1 MKITSFDQ
9 IHNRNYKQEKLKKAG
24 IKPQSFVEKLRE
36 TTALDPTFATAALL
50 GIEAGKEA
58 GIRALANHTKQ
69 FKSSFSVDTAFNTI
83 RKLENRLPLFNIPLR
98 SSQIGDVLTPFVSDE
113 ALRWNYN
120 RSEIIESKQGVLRLK
135 DEFQFLNEMAGRDIL
150 PELQQGDSRVYF
162 EKTGK
167 VYGNIYLENDQG
179 TKTLGKD
186 VFRMQRPSTK
196 TGAISAIWDAGK
208 RPAHFYKPLSD
219 TWEEPLQKLGFS
231 NEMIKRI
238 RFGGGVARTIIGET
252 THEFFK
258 GMNRFLKEPVP
269 GLNRLL
275 DSTEEISVKSKLKEL
290 GPTGKPF
297 QSVFG
302 HLGEIKSP
310 TNTPFG
316 RLPRWLRP
324 YVHEGYWDKTAGR
337 MAVALAA
344 KGSIYTKLIP
354 SLYGALDY
362 SREKMGGSSAV
373 VTTPLYA
380 AIGMGIGSLV
390 NSGDFNAGVFK
401 NTKLITKTQM
411 GGAIAGAVIGALP
424 VFDKGITAGIGSL
437 YGSANILGAR
447 VWDTVGGH
455 KALKRQEELFP
466 GMTNPMTGVGF
477 VLGGGFV
484 GYFNSQLGTAKG
496 ILDTTSISQYKLKVG
511 QLNPEEV
518 LKQITSGKLSE
529 AVTDDLV
536 KAFREE
542 RIGKIFSVK
551 EAAGVLRG
559 EVKDVKTVVG
569 LMALTY
575 SELAGKAEIPKE
587 FLERVTTVEGSEELA
602 SRLFT
607 HMDELSDIAHKAS
620 KASSFEYM
628 SKGFFGRMIDD
639 GKDLL
644 KGRPSFTRGALKG
657 GLAFAGIA
665 QLGAIIAG
673 PVGGNLNPVNLI
685 PGWMISLTGGG
696 YSGKEAEDVYTGK
709 KEVAIRKG
717 RFWSLGSSPWE
728 GSKVEYFRKHRS
740 VLMQS
745 DAEDNALYG
754 STDEKIAYDPILHPL
769 SFLLDDEFK
778 YHHENRLSLMSPT
791 PLSGRAFSDVPILGD
806 LLGATIGEL
815 IKPTKEFRAS
825 EWKGSGGAVR
835 PPPGSEGFH
844 EMRSAPAV
852 SELGGLSY
860 QARDQNSMYS
870 VTKDTFKRMTE
881 QAGLRGFMLSAALE
895 DVGYRD
901 RTYDPV
907 IERSDSLLSNRAK
920 FWSLNL
926 GDPMGTCFVGSTLVN
941 TIEGRKPIEEIKI
954 GEKVLSLDGR
964 YRKVIGKLVIKQHD
978 KQLVKIKTS
987 TIGTEFICTDNHW
1000 IPVLKRNY
1008 YSNGHA
1014 KPIKDVELV
1023 DTQAKEIK
1031 PGDYLVVPIIK
1042 PESYHDFHM
1051 SFKTHIQ
1058 LTDSEHEWLYWDQT
1072 SENYIRAYENRE
1084 NDPLFWNRKRLR
1096 ESFGDEVAKAVI
1108 ARHKKGNIRR
1118 YSNYI
1123 EITPDLLYWLGW
1135 YTAEGCA
1142 NKYRIQF
1149 TLGSHEKEYAER
1161 LRDIADKELGLGRG
1175 ELKDNGSSIQLR
1187 FSNKYLVNFLNEQ
1200 FGKGAK
1206 NKRIPEW
1213 IKLQDKKFL
1222 ASYLSGL
1229 LIGDG
1234 WSEGFTSSSKDLTL
1248 DVFQCLLRLNVR
1260 GGLTLDYIEK
1270 SKGVYLQG
1278 TLKKETKRHNYRV
1291 ANSHIERFQ
1300 AILNEQVPE
1309 EIEELGGK
1317 SFIADGKLYVQVR
1330 SIEPLDISE
1339 PVYDLEIE
1347 DLHYY
1352 VVEEIAVHNTEATR
1366 RYLTKDRNTYYNP
1379 LSNMAPSWLP
1389 ENDYWQDFKHG
1400 NYFSKVKEGWLRL
1413 PGAGYVSLNPEL
1425 QGLHPE
1431 NYSIGHKY
1439 KILSDVAYGSNEYL
1453 AIKEKAKQSIA
1464 SGSASKRDLE
1474 LIATANQQLG
1484 EKKIKRSFRDYQFD
1498 KEYSRERE
1506 FTVLGV
1512 ADDGSIITAETGKR
1526 QLKLAGLDMSM
1537 AAFTRKKL
1545 EEENFKT
1552 IADAERAA
1560 SESRSNALYEMR
1572 QALQPGTKIKGH
1584 MSLNDDDYGDAISE
1598 LYIPTLNEKVK
1609 ELGAEVDKDSSF
1621 RTTMQYNAVQRFF
1634 GKAWESYTHNADLP
1648 ITPGMAMNK
1657 IAPFQPHSKFVKRLT
1672 PIELYAQTRVYGREL
1687 QMWQNY
1693 GEDFIGTA
1701 FNEVKAKMFG
1711 DSIPAKVEYQ
1721 RTMIEYFDKLKWL
1734 KYHSLEQASQMH
1746 DNSELSEYYAQKKK
1760 QTMYGA
1766 DPYRG
1771 YSDIFRALPGTER
1784 DFYREFVN
1792 ETDPDNQARILELAP
1807 EAMKRIYIAQ
1817 WQNKRIKSLGNKAEA
1832 GIADAS
1838 EKAELK
1844 NLYKLRESEGFVKNH
1859 ELEHQYKQE
1868 TQGSDL
1874 SYADWV
1880 RLKEL
1885 KEYFKAF
1892 KLPKANF
1899 VGYDPRVDLEDVKLK
1914 VAQNEGLDVH
1924 NLGLWDQQAESVKRK
1939 PYVDGGASLLSD
1951 WHETPQTESEFE
1963 ADVRRMI
1970 REASNKIHL
1979 APVRGLG
1986 NRVIVQAQDTREID
2000 VRRHLQKGMF

>member
-258 GMNRFLKEPVP
+258 GMNRFLKEPIP

-424 VFDKGITAGIGSL
+424 VFDKGITAGFGSL

-511 QLNPEEV
+511 QLNPEEA

-569 LMALTY
+569 LMAQTY

-696 YSGKEAEDVYTGK
+696 YSSKEAEDVYTGK

-920 FWSLNL
+920 FWSLNI
-926 GDPMGTCFVGSTLVN
+926 GDPG
-941 TIEGRKPIEEIKI
+941 
-954 GEKVLSLDGR
+954 
-964 YRKVIGKLVIKQHD
+964 
-978 KQLVKIKTS
+978 
-987 TIGTEFICTDNHW
+987 
-1000 IPVLKRNY
+1000 
-1008 YSNGHA
+1008 
-1014 KPIKDVELV
+1014 
-1023 DTQAKEIK
+1023 
-1031 PGDYLVVPIIK
+1031 
-1042 PESYHDFHM
+1042 
-1051 SFKTHIQ
+1051 
-1058 LTDSEHEWLYWDQT
+1058 
-1072 SENYIRAYENRE
+1072 
-1084 NDPLFWNRKRLR
+1084 
-1096 ESFGDEVAKAVI
+1096 
-1108 ARHKKGNIRR
+1108 
-1118 YSNYI
+1118 
-1123 EITPDLLYWLGW
+1123 
-1135 YTAEGCA
+1135 
-1142 NKYRIQF
+1142 
-1149 TLGSHEKEYAER
+1149 
-1161 LRDIADKELGLGRG
+1161 GL
-1175 ELKDNGSSIQLR
+1175 
-1187 FSNKYLVNFLNEQ
+1187 
-1200 FGKGAK
+1200 
-1206 NKRIPEW
+1206 
-1213 IKLQDKKFL
+1213 
-1222 ASYLSGL
+1222 
-1229 LIGDG
+1229 
-1234 WSEGFTSSSKDLTL
+1234 SEGL
-1248 DVFQCLLRLNVR
+1248 
-1260 GGLTLDYIEK
+1260 
-1270 SKGVYLQG
+1270 
-1278 TLKKETKRHNYRV
+1278 
-1291 ANSHIERFQ
+1291 
-1300 AILNEQVPE
+1300 
-1309 EIEELGGK
+1309 
-1317 SFIADGKLYVQVR
+1317 
-1330 SIEPLDISE
+1330 
-1339 PVYDLEIE
+1339 
-1347 DLHYY
+1347 
-1352 VVEEIAVHNTEATR
+1352 R

-1413 PGAGYVSLNPEL
+1413 PGRGYDSLNPEL

-1721 RTMIEYFDKLKWL
+1721 RTMVEYFDKLKWL

-1792 ETDPDNQARILELAP
+1792 ETDPDNQSRILELAP

-1924 NLGLWDQQAESVKRK
+1924 DLGLWDQQAESVKRK